1 MNTYCFRYVWSGWIS
16 ICNAERKRKNQRLIL
31 DFWVLLLISEAGFLC
46 LLFLLFLYDVLS
58 VLWFTS
64 FSYTSRCY
72 SVRKL
77 LKCCFNEKSVG
88 SLIFEYVSIVFISGF
103 SRKWPGDDGWVE
115 GWLHSSIHTKRKQT
129 KKIKPRAPHKILWN
143 QTQVDEMAQE
153 VKVLASKPDDLS
165 SIPGSHTTKGE
176 NQLLKVVLCFISRCH
191 GTVVPHTFTYT
202 QST

>member
-31 DFWVLLLISEAGFLC
+31 DVWVLLLISEAGFLC

-88 SLIFEYVSIVFISGF
+88 SVIFWICKHSFHFWFLKKMTRRWWMSRRMTSFI
-103 SRKWPGDDGWVE
+103 
-115 GWLHSSIHTKRKQT
+115 HSH
-129 KKIKPRAPHKILWN
+129 KKEADKKN
-143 QTQVDEMAQE
+143 QT
-153 VKVLASKPDDLS
+153 
-165 SIPGSHTTKGE
+165 
-176 NQLLKVVLCFISRCH
+176 
-191 GTVVPHTFTYT
+191 
-202 QST
+202 

>member
-1 MNTYCFRYVWSGWIS
+1 MFCLYFDLLHLVIHPGVILLGSCWNAVLMKSQLAVW
-16 ICNAERKRKNQRLIL
+16 
-31 DFWVLLLISEAGFLC
+31 F
-46 LLFLLFLYDVLS
+46 
-58 VLWFTS
+58 
-64 FSYTSRCY
+64 
-72 SVRKL
+72 
-77 LKCCFNEKSVG
+77 
-88 SLIFEYVSIVFISGF
+88 FEYVSIVFISGF

-143 QTQVDEMAQE
+143 QTQVDKMAQE

-176 NQLLKVVLCFISRCH
+176 NQLLKVVLCFIYRCH
-191 GTVVPHTFTYT
+191 STVVPHTFTYT